1 MNRKDLAMAKSSR
14 EGKKMIALEM
24 DESLYDAVKNLAFEQ
39 GQNTSSA
46 IRMVLIDYLR
56 RYKGYKP
63 IKTRK
68 DC

>member
-24 DESLYDAVKNLAFEQ
+24 DESLYNAIKELAFEQ
-39 GQNTSSA
+39 GQTTSSA

>member
-1 MNRKDLAMAKSSR
+1 MAKSSR

-24 DESLYDAVKNLAFEQ
+24 DENLYNAVKELAFEQ
-39 GQNTSSA
+39 GQSTSSA
-46 IRMVLIDYLR
+46 VRMVLIDYLR

-63 IKTRK
+63 TRTRK

>member
-1 MNRKDLAMAKSSR
+1 MAKSSR

-24 DESLYDAVKNLAFEQ
+24 DENLYNAVKELAFEQ
-39 GQNTSSA
+39 GQSTSSA
-46 IRMVLIDYLR
+46 VRMVLIDYLR

-63 IKTRK
+63 IRTRK

>member
-24 DESLYDAVKNLAFEQ
+24 DENLYNAVKELAFEQ
-39 GQNTSSA
+39 GQSTSSA
-46 IRMVLIDYLR
+46 VRMVLIDYLR

-63 IKTRK
+63 IRTRK

>member
-14 EGKKMIALEM
+14 EGKRMIALEV
-24 DESLYDAVKNLAFEQ
+24 DESLHNAILDLAFEQ
-39 GQNTSSA
+39 GQSVSSA

>member
-24 DESLYDAVKNLAFEQ
+24 DESLYDAVKELAFEQ
-39 GQNTSSA
+39 GQTTSSA